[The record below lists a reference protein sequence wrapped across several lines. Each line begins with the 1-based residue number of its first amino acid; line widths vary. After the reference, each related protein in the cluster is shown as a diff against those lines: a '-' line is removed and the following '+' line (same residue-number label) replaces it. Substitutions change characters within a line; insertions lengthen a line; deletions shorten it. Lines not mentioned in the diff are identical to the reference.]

1 MIQTMFG
8 GRPAPERTAGAAA
21 AVERNRLRN
30 MGPFYTMANEP
41 TMRRRDFIFTPAGLF
56 LAPGF
61 SSAQQSPLRLR
72 FRQVHLDFHTSEAVR
87 DIAASFD
94 PEEFAAT
101 VERARVNSITCFA
114 RCHHGW
120 IYYDSSKN
128 PERRHPYLKRN
139 LLKEQIDACHKRGI
153 RVPIY
158 VTIQWDHYSAQRHP
172 EWLVIDDKGAPRGTP
187 IFEPGFYRF
196 LCVNTAYRQFIAA
209 HVAEICDTLPVD
221 GLFFDIVQPVEC
233 SCLNCRTDMRKR
245 YLDPTD
251 GEARR
256 VYAVQMINAWKREM
270 TALVHMRHKDATVFY
285 NAGHIG
291 PRHRAVADAYTH
303 WELESLPSGGWGYL
317 DFPLKVRYTRTMSLP
332 SLGMTGKF
340 HTSWGD
346 FQSYKTREALEFECF
361 QMLAL
366 GAQCSVG
373 DQLHPSGKIDAK
385 TYELI
390 GAVYSQVEKKEP
402 WCAGARQVADVGV
415 LTPEEFLGAA
425 ARQIPP
431 AAFGAVRLLTEAA
444 CQFDVLDS
452 KSDFSRYKLL
462 ILPDTIPAA
471 GDLGAKID
479 AYVKAGGAVLASCES
494 GGFSSSGV
502 KILRDAPFSP
512 DFLVPEG
519 PLAADIG
526 AAEYVMYQKGKEVEA
541 LAGTQVLA
549 WTNVPYFN
557 RAWDHFFSHRHTP
570 SSGKRGYPGV
580 TRNGKVIYF
589 MHPVFGQYHANAP
602 KWVKAMVVNAIRQ
615 LLPEPVLELKVPSTT
630 IAALNEQPAQNR
642 WVLHLLHYIPER
654 RGTAFDVI
662 QDVIPIHDVQIALRP
677 PKQVRRV
684 ITAPEGQALSFTT
697 GEMVLRFTLPK
708 LTGHQIIAI
717 EFA

>member
-1 MIQTMFG
+1 
-8 GRPAPERTAGAAA
+8 
-21 AVERNRLRN
+21 
-30 MGPFYTMANEP
+30 
-41 TMRRRDFIFTPAGLF
+41 MRRRDFMLTPAGLF
-56 LAPGF
+56 LAPQF
-61 SSAQQSPLRLR
+61 SSAQEPSLQLR
-72 FRQVHLDFHTSEAVR
+72 FRQVHLDFHTSEAVEG
-87 DIAASFD
+87 IGAAFD
-94 PEEFAAT
+94 PDEFAAT
-101 VERARVNSITCFA
+101 LEKARVNSATCFA
-114 RCHHGW
+114 RCHHGL
-120 IYYDSSKN
+120 IYYDTKKN
-128 PERRHPYLKRN
+128 PERHHPHLKRN
-139 LLKEQIDACHKRGI
+139 LLKEQIDACHKRKI

-158 VTIQWDHYSAQRHP
+158 VTIQWDHFSAQRHP
-172 EWLVIDDKGAPRGTP
+172 EWLVVDEKGAPRGTP

-196 LCVNTAYRQFIAA
+196 LCVNTAYRGFLRD
-209 HVAEICDTLPVD
+209 HVIEICETLPVD
-221 GLFFDIVQPVEC
+221 GFFFDIVQPVEC
-233 SCLNCRTDMRKR
+233 ACWNCRSDMKR
-245 YLDPTD
+245 RYMDPAD
-251 GEARR
+251 PEARR
-256 VYAVQMINAWKREM
+256 IYAVQTLNAWKREM
-270 TALVHMRHKDATVFY
+270 LALVRMRHKDATIFY

-291 PRHRAVADAYTH
+291 PRHRQVMDAYTH

-317 DFPLKVRYTRTMSLP
+317 DFPLKMRYTRTLNLP

-346 FQSYKTREALEFECF
+346 FQSYKTPEALQFECF

-390 GAVYSQVEKKEP
+390 GSVYSQVEKKEP
-402 WCAGARQVADVGV
+402 WCTGARAVSEIGV
-415 LTPEEFLGAA
+415 LTPQEFLGGA

-444 CQFDVLDS
+444 CQFDILDS
-452 KSDFSRYKLL
+452 KSDFSKYKLL
-462 ILPDTIPAA
+462 VLPDLIPAA
-471 GDLGAKID
+471 GDLGAKLD
-479 AYVKAGGAVLASCES
+479 AYVKAGGAVLASFES
-494 GGFSSSGV
+494 GGFSASGV

-519 PLAADIG
+519 PLAEG
-526 AAEYVMYQKGKEVEA
+526 LGTAEFVMYTKGKEIEA
-541 LAGTQVLA
+541 ASGTQVLA

-589 MHPVFGQYHANAP
+589 MHPVFAQYQMNAP
-602 KWVKAMVVNAIRQ
+602 KWVKTLVVNAIRQ
-615 LLPEPVLELKVPSTT
+615 LLPEPVLEIKAPSTT
-630 IAALNEQPAQNR
+630 IAALSDQPASNR

-662 QDVIPIHDVQIALRP
+662 QDVIPIHDVAVALRP
-677 PKQVRRV
+677 GKRVKRV
-684 ITAPEGQALSFTT
+684 ITAPEGQALNFSVD
-697 GEMVLRFTLPK
+697 EMALRFTLPK
-708 LTGHQIIAI
+708 LNGHQMIAI